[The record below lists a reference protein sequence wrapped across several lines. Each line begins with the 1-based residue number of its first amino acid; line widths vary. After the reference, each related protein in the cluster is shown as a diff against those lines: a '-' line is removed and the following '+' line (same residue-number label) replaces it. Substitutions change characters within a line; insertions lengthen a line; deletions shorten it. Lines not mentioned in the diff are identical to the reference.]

1 MITAGVT
8 RKRSNVAMNDQPVEA
23 SMLIGR
29 APGEVFAA
37 FVNPQTLRKFWLA
50 DASGPLAPG
59 ARVQWQFMV
68 PGATAKVRV
77 TRFEAPRHLA
87 FDWDDTMHVDMSFE
101 TFGEAG
107 TRASVRV
114 SGFEGADALAE
125 ATGTVEGFAIVLCD
139 LKTLLE
145 TGESAN
151 LVRDKA
157 ALIVAAQAARGG

>member
-1 MITAGVT
+1 MKRQSPTGGFPRT
-8 RKRSNVAMNDQPVEA
+8 RSNAAMKEQTVEA
-23 SMLIGR
+23 SMLISR
-29 APGEVFAA
+29 PPGEVFAA
-37 FVNPQTLRKFWLA
+37 FVNPQTLRKFWLT

-68 PGATAKVRV
+68 PGATAKVAV
-77 TRFEAPRHLA
+77 TRF
-87 FDWDDTMHVDMSFE
+87 DMSFE
-101 TFGEAG
+101 LFGDGG
-107 TRASVRV
+107 TQTSVRV

-157 ALIVAAQAARGG
+157 ALIVAAQATRGG